1 MLAMTCLV
9 AAGSPALGYDIQV
22 LVKDQTERPVEAA
35 IVWAEEPR
43 DKNPP
48 APVQAEILQKN
59 LQFIPAVTV
68 IPVGSAVRFPNRDTV
83 QHHVYSFSSAKTF
96 DIPLYIGDSPRT
108 IQFDRPG
115 IVTLGCNIHD
125 WMAAY
130 IVVLDTEIFAQTDSR
145 GIARLRDLPAEATIY
160 AWYPRLRGDPVA
172 TKTRSGQSFVEVAM
186 KLRPAFLRTP
196 PDNMGGG
203 YR

>member
-1 MLAMTCLV
+1 MIVVTCLF
-9 AAGSPALGYDIQV
+9 ATGSPALASDIQV
-22 LVKDQTERPVEAA
+22 LVKDQTGRPVEAA
-35 IVWAEEPR
+35 IVWVEDPR
-43 DKNPP
+43 GKNPP
-48 APVQAEILQKN
+48 APIQAEILQKN

-68 IPVGSAVRFPNRDTV
+68 IPVGSSVRFPNRDTV

-130 IVVLDTEIFAQTDSR
+130 IVVLDTGIYAQTDSR

-172 TKTRSGQSFVEVAM
+172 TKAQSGQIIVEVAM
-186 KLRPAFLRTP
+186 KLRSAFLRTP
-196 PDNMGGG
+196 PDDMGGG